1 MKLKELCSGTM
12 NSNCS
17 FLKITG
23 ERCGRDTEDRSRS
36 VDCVPLLSCNKDIRA
51 YKSAF
56 ALSDV
61 EIEVDLIL
69 SSGSIFSTPA
79 NVTQLLICV
88 THRGQLRYFWKRTFI
103 FHSQL
108 WGVPVK

>member
-1 MKLKELCSGTM
+1 MKFKELCSGTM

-23 ERCGRDTEDRSRS
+23 ERCGRYTEDRSRS
-36 VDCVPLLSCNKDIRA
+36 VDCGPLLSCNKDIGA
-51 YKSAF
+51 YKSAL

-69 SSGSIFSTPA
+69 SRASIFSTPVY
-79 NVTQLLICV
+79 VTQLLICV
-88 THRGQLRYFWKRTFI
+88 THRGQLRYFWKRIFI

-108 WGVPVK
+108 WGVPVR